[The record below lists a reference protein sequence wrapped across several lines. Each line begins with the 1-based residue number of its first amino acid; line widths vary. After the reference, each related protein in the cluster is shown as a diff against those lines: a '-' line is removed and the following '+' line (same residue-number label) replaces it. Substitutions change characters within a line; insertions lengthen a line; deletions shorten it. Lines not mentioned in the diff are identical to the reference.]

1 MTYPIS
7 SAFENDIV
15 RTVLKSLSDRLT
27 QQDHAREHLTVRV
40 PNLDG
45 FNKSLP
51 YLFQLTP
58 TILQTPLQKT
68 PPQLIKIFNKCAPVN
83 KMGPFVKLWNP
94 SEPARLTFQSTD
106 LKITP
111 FTISI
116 KNSRVKLEQDSSSL
130 NFQFCNFKDIAD
142 SEVED
147 ADDKLFILKSD
158 VMTEIVWKFH
168 CWIVWIFFLFLIADY
183 NVDGAVDEPSI
194 FYYWRLRGQEFESR
208 GGGQEENETNVPT
221 RNS

>member
-1 MTYPIS
+1 MRPSKQDGTVCEIVKS
-7 SAFENDIV
+7 FRTSALDLPVDGSE
-15 RTVLKSLSDRLT
+15 
-27 QQDHAREHLTVRV
+27 DH
-40 PNLDG
+40 
-45 FNKSLP
+45 S
-51 YLFQLTP
+51 
-58 TILQTPLQKT
+58 
-68 PPQLIKIFNKCAPVN
+68 
-83 KMGPFVKLWNP
+83 
-94 SEPARLTFQSTD
+94 
-106 LKITP
+106 
-111 FTISI
+111 TISI

-208 GGGQEENETNVPT
+208 GGGRRKMRQMYRQEILNVPT
-221 RNS
+221 DVI